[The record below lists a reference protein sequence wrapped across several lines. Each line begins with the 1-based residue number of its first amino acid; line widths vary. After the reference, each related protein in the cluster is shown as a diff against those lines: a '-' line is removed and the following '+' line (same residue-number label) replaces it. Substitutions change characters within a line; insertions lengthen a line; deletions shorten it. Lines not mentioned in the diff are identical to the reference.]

1 MTIKC
6 TDRAYVEGLIA
17 AAGNTAGWDVTS
29 TEYKNFV
36 EKVLTD
42 KGGAQNVLVTMSGND
57 CKNTVVIAKVT
68 TDLHCEAGTVT
79 VSYSYTKT
87 TSKGTVTNTIG
98 TVVITVQPVHEYN
111 ILFPADLTGDCA
123 NIRDT
128 ANVID
133 GGELSCDVLAVNV
146 TDKRYNGATLNGAP
160 VAECYKIFRTF
171 TVINWCQYDERCG
184 EPMQWAVVVP
194 RDPNN
199 NGTNWNDGGGVNVLV
214 RDTDMDRT
222 EEVIRR

>member
-1 MTIKC
+1 
-6 TDRAYVEGLIA
+6 
-17 AAGNTAGWDVTS
+17 
-29 TEYKNFV
+29 
-36 EKVLTD
+36 
-42 KGGAQNVLVTMSGND
+42 MSGND

-79 VSYSYTKT
+79 VSYACTKT
-87 TSKGTVTNTIG
+87 TSKGTVTSTIG

-111 ILFPADLTGDCA
+111 IMFPADLDGDCV
-123 NIRDT
+123 NLRDT

-160 VAECYKIFRTF
+160 IAECYKIFRTF

-184 EPMQWAVVVP
+184 EPMQWAVVYLAT
-194 RDPNN
+194 RRTTH
-199 NGTNWNDGGGVNVLV
+199 GYGGGSTSWFAIRTWIERKRSTTKTRMAPWPTRNDAVNWPT
-214 RDTDMDRT
+214 RETGN
-222 EEVIRR
+222 EG